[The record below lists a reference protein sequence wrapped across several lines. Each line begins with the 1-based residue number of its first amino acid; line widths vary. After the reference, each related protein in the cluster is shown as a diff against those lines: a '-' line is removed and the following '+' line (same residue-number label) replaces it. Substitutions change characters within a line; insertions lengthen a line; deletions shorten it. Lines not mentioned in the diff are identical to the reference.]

1 MKTNN
6 FEIYINASIEKVWLA
21 LTNSVEFNKWM
32 KHVKVETDWK
42 QGSEITYIC
51 YDANGNVVKW
61 DGRDMIWNGKIETLN
76 ENIELTCLY
85 PSKST
90 GLEKESYFLE
100 TVNDSQTK
108 LIQVQTLTSQEV
120 ADGYKEGTSQTLQF
134 LKHYL
139 ENK

>member
-6 FEIYINASIEKVWLA
+6 FEIYINASIERVWLA

-32 KHVKVETDWK
+32 KRVKVETDWK
-42 QGSEITYIC
+42 QGSEITYTC
-51 YDANGNVVKW
+51 YDTNGNVVKW
-61 DGRDMIWNGKIETLN
+61 DNRDMIWNGKIETLIIN
-76 ENIELTCLY
+76 KELTCLY

-90 GLEKESYFLE
+90 GLEKESYFFE
-100 TVNDSQTK
+100 KVSDNHTK
-108 LIQVQTLTSQEV
+108 LIQIQTLTSQEI

-134 LKHYL
+134 LKNYL